1 MKFLKIALLVDNLDL
16 DNFNSE
22 IVEVIKKNDF
32 LKIETVIINNINK
45 KNKFLFYLKKY
56 SIFRLIEKTLFKII
70 YLFEKNILYKF
81 FENYNFSKVNIDEIT
96 NNKLFVSPIIAKNGY
111 FYNYSENDLKEIRE
125 KQLDVI
131 IGMGSG
137 ILKGDILNITKYGIL
152 SFHHGDHDIN
162 RGGPPGFWEVY
173 FKIPRTGF
181 IIQKLNNNLDGGDV
195 LFKGYFQTKHFYYQN
210 KQSIYKNSAQYIE
223 YTLLKIL
230 NNESKIIENKLYFNK
245 IFKDPNLIQLLKY
258 IITTYSKI
266 LFKFLEKILLLKRVI
281 WNVAY
286 KKGKL
291 YEHRLEQFDIIENN
305 NKNRFIADPFL
316 FKKNGNNYLFVED
329 FSFVKN
335 IGVISCY
342 ELNNKNCN
350 FLGQVIKEK
359 FHLSFP
365 FIFEFENQIY
375 MCPETHEQKEI
386 RLYHCL
392 DFPKKWEYK
401 MTLIKNILAVDTL
414 IFAKNDIWWMLTNT
428 SKTDTKDFCEL
439 SIFYSKK
446 GPLTDKWIAHKSNP
460 IYVDPCLARNGGI
473 LFKKNKIYRV
483 NQKNGFNFYG
493 KEFDINEILTINVD
507 TYNEKL
513 ISNVKPNFLKNII
526 GTHHLN
532 NNEDFITIDFCK
544 KKYFFSKK

>member
-1 MKFLKIALLVDNLDL
+1 MIDREKIQEKEYEFPYHHLPVNDEQNWHLGKWW
-16 DNFNSE
+16 FNGLE
-22 IVEVIKKNDF
+22 YLGVLTYVKN
-32 LKIETVIINNINK
+32 IINDLNP
-45 KNKFLFYLKKY
+45 KN
-56 SIFRLIEKTLFKII
+56 
-70 YLFEKNILYKF
+70 
-81 FENYNFSKVNIDEIT
+81 V
-96 NNKLFVSPIIAKNGY
+96 
-111 FYNYSENDLKEIRE
+111 
-125 KQLDVI
+125 LDFGCGD
-131 IGMGSG
+131 GM
-137 ILKGDILNITKYGIL
+137 L
-152 SFHHGDHDIN
+152 
-162 RGGPPGFWEVY
+162 
-173 FKIPRTGF
+173 
-181 IIQKLNNNLDGGDV
+181 
-195 LFKGYFQTKHFYYQN
+195 
-210 KQSIYKNSAQYIE
+210 
-223 YTLLKIL
+223 
-230 NNESKIIENKLYFNK
+230 LYF
-245 IFKDPNLIQLLKY
+245 
-258 IITTYSKI
+258 
-266 LFKFLEKILLLKRVI
+266 
-281 WNVAY
+281 
-286 KKGKL
+286 
-291 YEHRLEQFDIIENN
+291 
-305 NKNRFIADPFL
+305 

-513 ISNVKPNFLKNII
+513 ISNVKPNFLKNIVK
-526 GTHHLN
+526 GK
-532 NNEDFITIDFCK
+532 ID
-544 KKYFFSKK
+544 KYDKCS